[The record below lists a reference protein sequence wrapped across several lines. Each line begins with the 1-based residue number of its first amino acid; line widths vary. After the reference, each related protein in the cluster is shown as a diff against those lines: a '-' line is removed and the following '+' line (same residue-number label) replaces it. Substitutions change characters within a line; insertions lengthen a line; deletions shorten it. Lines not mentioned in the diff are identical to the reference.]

1 MIHLVTGGSGSGKS
15 AYAEKLVTEQYK
27 EDFKYYIATMQV
39 YDEEGEAR
47 IKRHRQMR
55 SGKGFI
61 TIEQPV
67 CIEEALTKIVK
78 WEGKQ
83 SIAEQ
88 EEMEE
93 KQCVAEQEEMEGKQ
107 CVAAQEEM
115 EGKQH
120 IAAQEEMEGK
130 QCVALVECMSNLAA
144 NEIFQEEEIRP
155 YAAVERILKGI
166 KTLSKHF
173 HGLVIVTNN
182 VFEDGIEYD
191 TGTKEYLK
199 ALGQINE
206 GLASMADR
214 VTEVVVGI
222 PVPLKGCPAKK
233 DGGEEKSR

>member
-27 EDFKYYIATMQV
+27 KDSKYYIATMQV
-39 YDEEGEAR
+39 YDEEGKAR
-47 IKRHRQMR
+47 IERHRQMR
-55 SGKGFI
+55 SGKGFT

-67 CIEEALTKIVK
+67 CIEEALTKIDK
-78 WEGKQ
+78 WEEKQCVAVQEEKEGKQ
-83 SIAEQ
+83 HIAEQ
-88 EEMEE
+88 KE
-93 KQCVAEQEEMEGKQ
+93 KQCVAEQKE
-107 CVAAQEEM
+107 
-115 EGKQH
+115 
-120 IAAQEEMEGK
+120 K

-166 KTLSKHF
+166 KTLSKHL

-191 TGTKEYLK
+191 AGTQEYLK

-206 GLASMADR
+206 GLASMADT

-222 PVPLKGCPAKK
+222 PIPLKGCPAKK
-233 DGGEEKSR
+233 DDGEEKSR

>member
-27 EDFKYYIATMQV
+27 KDSKYYIATMQV
-39 YDEEGEAR
+39 YDEEGKAR
-47 IKRHRQMR
+47 IERHRQMR
-55 SGKGFI
+55 SGKGFT
-61 TIEQPV
+61 TIEQPAY
-67 CIEEALTKIVK
+67 IEEALTKIDK
-78 WEGKQ
+78 W
-83 SIAEQ
+83 
-88 EEMEE
+88 EE
-93 KQCVAEQEEMEGKQ
+93 KQCVAVQEEKEGKQHIAVQKEEEGKQ
-107 CVAAQEEM
+107 CVAEQKE
-115 EGKQH
+115 
-120 IAAQEEMEGK
+120 K

-166 KTLSKHF
+166 KTLSKHL

-191 TGTKEYLK
+191 AGTQEYLK

-206 GLASMADR
+206 GLASMADT

-222 PVPLKGCPAKK
+222 PIPLKECPAKK
-233 DGGEEKSR
+233 DDGEEKSR

>member
-27 EDFKYYIATMQV
+27 KDSKYYIATMQV
-39 YDEEGEAR
+39 YDEEGKAR
-47 IKRHRQMR
+47 IERHRQMR
-55 SGKGFI
+55 SGKGFT
-61 TIEQPV
+61 TIEQPA
-67 CIEEALTKIVK
+67 CIEEALTKIDK
-78 WEGKQ
+78 W
-83 SIAEQ
+83 
-88 EEMEE
+88 EE
-93 KQCVAEQEEMEGKQ
+93 KQCVAVQEEKEGKQHIAVQKEKEGKQ
-107 CVAAQEEM
+107 CVAEQKE
-115 EGKQH
+115 
-120 IAAQEEMEGK
+120 K

-144 NEIFQEEEIRP
+144 NEIFQKEEIRP

-166 KTLSKHF
+166 KTLSKHL

-191 TGTKEYLK
+191 AGTQEYLK

-206 GLASMADR
+206 GLASMADT

-233 DGGEEKSR
+233 DDGEEKSR

>member
-55 SGKGFI
+55 SGKGFT

-67 CIEEALTKIVK
+67 CIEEALTKIAK
-78 WEGKQ
+78 W
-83 SIAEQ
+83 
-88 EEMEE
+88 
-93 KQCVAEQEEMEGKQ
+93 
-107 CVAAQEEM
+107 
-115 EGKQH
+115 
-120 IAAQEEMEGK
+120 EGK

-155 YAAVERILKGI
+155 CAAVERILKGI
-166 KTLSKHF
+166 KILSKHL

-233 DGGEEKSR
+233 DSGEEKSR

>member
-27 EDFKYYIATMQV
+27 GDSKYYIATMQV
-39 YDEEGEAR
+39 YDEEGKAR
-47 IKRHRQMR
+47 IERHRQMR
-55 SGKGFI
+55 SGKGFT
-61 TIEQPV
+61 TIEQPA
-67 CIEEALTKIVK
+67 CIEEALTKIDK
-78 WEGKQ
+78 W
-83 SIAEQ
+83 
-88 EEMEE
+88 EE
-93 KQCVAEQEEMEGKQ
+93 KQCVAVQEEKEGKQHIAVQEEKEGKQ
-107 CVAAQEEM
+107 CVAEQKE
-115 EGKQH
+115 
-120 IAAQEEMEGK
+120 K

-166 KTLSKHF
+166 KTLSKHL

-191 TGTKEYLK
+191 AGTQEYLK

-206 GLASMADR
+206 GLASMADT

-233 DGGEEKSR
+233 DDGEEKAR

>member
-27 EDFKYYIATMQV
+27 GDSKYYIATMQV
-39 YDEEGEAR
+39 YDEEGKAR

-55 SGKGFI
+55 SGKGFT
-61 TIEQPV
+61 TIEQPA
-67 CIEEALTKIVK
+67 CIEEALTKIDK
-78 WEGKQ
+78 W
-83 SIAEQ
+83 
-88 EEMEE
+88 EE
-93 KQCVAEQEEMEGKQ
+93 KQCVAVQEEKEGKQ
-107 CVAAQEEM
+107 CVAVQEEK
-115 EGKQH
+115 EGKQCV
-120 IAAQEEMEGK
+120 AEQKEK

-166 KTLSKHF
+166 KTLSKHL

-191 TGTKEYLK
+191 AGTQEYLK

-206 GLASMADR
+206 GLASMADT

-233 DGGEEKSR
+233 DDGEEKSR

>member
-27 EDFKYYIATMQV
+27 KDSKYYIATMQV
-39 YDEEGEAR
+39 YDEEGKAR
-47 IKRHRQMR
+47 IERHRQMR
-55 SGKGFI
+55 NGKGFT
-61 TIEQPV
+61 TIEQPAY
-67 CIEEALTKIVK
+67 IEEALTKIDK
-78 WEGKQ
+78 WE
-83 SIAEQ
+83 E
-88 EEMEE
+88 
-93 KQCVAEQEEMEGKQ
+93 
-107 CVAAQEEM
+107 
-115 EGKQH
+115 
-120 IAAQEEMEGK
+120 K

-166 KTLSKHF
+166 KTLSKHL

-191 TGTKEYLK
+191 TGTQEYLK

-206 GLASMADR
+206 GLASMADT

-222 PVPLKGCPAKK
+222 RVPLKGCPAKK
-233 DGGEEKSR
+233 DDGEEKAR

>member
-27 EDFKYYIATMQV
+27 KDSKYYIATMQV
-39 YDEEGEAR
+39 YDEEGKAR
-47 IKRHRQMR
+47 IERHRQMR
-55 SGKGFI
+55 SGKGFT
-61 TIEQPV
+61 TIEQPAY
-67 CIEEALTKIVK
+67 IEEALTKIDK
-78 WEGKQ
+78 W
-83 SIAEQ
+83 
-88 EEMEE
+88 EE
-93 KQCVAEQEEMEGKQ
+93 KQCVAVQEEKEGKQ
-107 CVAAQEEM
+107 CVAEQKE
-115 EGKQH
+115 
-120 IAAQEEMEGK
+120 K

-166 KTLSKHF
+166 KTLSKHL

-191 TGTKEYLK
+191 AGTQEYLK

-206 GLASMADR
+206 GLASMADT

-233 DGGEEKSR
+233 DDGEEKSR

>member
-27 EDFKYYIATMQV
+27 GDSKYYIATMQV
-39 YDEEGEAR
+39 YDEEGKAR
-47 IKRHRQMR
+47 IERHRQMR
-55 SGKGFI
+55 SGKGFT
-61 TIEQPV
+61 TIEQPA
-67 CIEEALTKIVK
+67 CIEEALTKIDK
-78 WEGKQ
+78 W
-83 SIAEQ
+83 
-88 EEMEE
+88 EE
-93 KQCVAEQEEMEGKQ
+93 KQCVAVQEEKEGKQ
-107 CVAAQEEM
+107 CVAEQKE
-115 EGKQH
+115 
-120 IAAQEEMEGK
+120 K

-166 KTLSKHF
+166 KTLSKHL

-191 TGTKEYLK
+191 AGTQEYLK

-206 GLASMADR
+206 GLASMADT

-233 DGGEEKSR
+233 DDGEEKSR

>member
-39 YDEEGEAR
+39 YDEEGKAR

-55 SGKGFI
+55 SGKGFT

-67 CIEEALTKIVK
+67 CIEEALTKIAK
-78 WEGKQ
+78 REEKQ
-83 SIAEQ
+83 SVAAQ

-93 KQCVAEQEEMEGKQ
+93 KQCV
-107 CVAAQEEM
+107 
-115 EGKQH
+115 
-120 IAAQEEMEGK
+120 AAQEEMEGK

-155 YAAVERILKGI
+155 CAAVERILKGI
-166 KTLSKHF
+166 KILSKHL

>member
-15 AYAEKLVTEQYK
+15 AYAEKLVTAQYK
-27 EDFKYYIATMQV
+27 GDSKYYIATMQV
-39 YDEEGEAR
+39 YDEEGKAR
-47 IKRHRQMR
+47 IERHRQMR
-55 SGKGFI
+55 SGKGFT
-61 TIEQPV
+61 TIEQPA
-67 CIEEALTKIVK
+67 CIEEALTKIDK
-78 WEGKQ
+78 W
-83 SIAEQ
+83 
-88 EEMEE
+88 EE
-93 KQCVAEQEEMEGKQ
+93 KQCVAVQEEKEGKQHIAVQEEKEGKQHIAVQKEKEGKQ
-107 CVAAQEEM
+107 CVAEQKE
-115 EGKQH
+115 
-120 IAAQEEMEGK
+120 K

-166 KTLSKHF
+166 KTLSKHL

-191 TGTKEYLK
+191 AGTQEYLK

-206 GLASMADR
+206 GLASMADT

-233 DGGEEKSR
+233 DDGEEKAR

>member
-27 EDFKYYIATMQV
+27 KDSKYYIATMQV
-39 YDEEGEAR
+39 YDEEGKAR
-47 IKRHRQMR
+47 IERHRQMR
-55 SGKGFI
+55 SGKGFT
-61 TIEQPV
+61 TIEQPAY
-67 CIEEALTKIVK
+67 IEEALTKIDK
-78 WEGKQ
+78 W
-83 SIAEQ
+83 
-88 EEMEE
+88 EE
-93 KQCVAEQEEMEGKQ
+93 KQCVAVQEEKEGKQHIAVQKEEEGKQ
-107 CVAAQEEM
+107 CVAEQKE
-115 EGKQH
+115 
-120 IAAQEEMEGK
+120 K

-166 KTLSKHF
+166 KTLSKHL

-191 TGTKEYLK
+191 AGTQEYLK

-206 GLASMADR
+206 GLASMADT

-233 DGGEEKSR
+233 DDGEEKAR

>member
-39 YDEEGEAR
+39 YDEEGKAR

-55 SGKGFI
+55 SGKGFT

-67 CIEEALTKIVK
+67 CIEEALTKIAK
-78 WEGKQ
+78 W
-83 SIAEQ
+83 
-88 EEMEE
+88 
-93 KQCVAEQEEMEGKQ
+93 EGKQ

-115 EGKQH
+115 EGKQC
-120 IAAQEEMEGK
+120 I
-130 QCVALVECMSNLAA
+130 ALVECMSNLVA
-144 NEIFQEEEIRP
+144 NEIFQEEEIGP
-155 YAAVERILKGI
+155 CAAVERILKGI
-166 KTLSKHF
+166 KTLSKHL

-191 TGTKEYLK
+191 AGTQEYLK

-206 GLASMADR
+206 GLASMADT

>member
-27 EDFKYYIATMQV
+27 GDSKYYIATMQV
-39 YDEEGEAR
+39 YDEEGKAR
-47 IKRHRQMR
+47 IERHRQMR
-55 SGKGFI
+55 SGKGFT
-61 TIEQPV
+61 TIEQPAY
-67 CIEEALTKIVK
+67 IEEALTKIDK
-78 WEGKQ
+78 WE
-83 SIAEQ
+83 E
-88 EEMEE
+88 
-93 KQCVAEQEEMEGKQ
+93 
-107 CVAAQEEM
+107 
-115 EGKQH
+115 
-120 IAAQEEMEGK
+120 K

-166 KTLSKHF
+166 KTLSKHL

-191 TGTKEYLK
+191 AGTQEYLK

-206 GLASMADR
+206 GLASMADT

-233 DGGEEKSR
+233 DDGEEKAR

>member
-27 EDFKYYIATMQV
+27 GDSKYYIATMQV
-39 YDEEGEAR
+39 YDEEGKVR
-47 IKRHRQMR
+47 IERHRQMR
-55 SGKGFI
+55 SGKGFT
-61 TIEQPV
+61 TIEQPA
-67 CIEEALTKIVK
+67 CIEEALTKIDK
-78 WEGKQ
+78 WEEKQ
-83 SIAEQ
+83 CVAVQ
-88 EEMEE
+88 EEKEE
-93 KQCVAEQEEMEGKQ
+93 KQCVAEQKE
-107 CVAAQEEM
+107 
-115 EGKQH
+115 
-120 IAAQEEMEGK
+120 K

-166 KTLSKHF
+166 KTLSKHL

-191 TGTKEYLK
+191 AGTQEYLK

-206 GLASMADR
+206 GLASMADT

-233 DGGEEKSR
+233 DDGEEKSR

>member
-27 EDFKYYIATMQV
+27 GDSKYYIATMQV
-39 YDEEGEAR
+39 YDEEGKAR

-55 SGKGFI
+55 SGKGFT

-83 SIAEQ
+83 
-88 EEMEE
+88 
-93 KQCVAEQEEMEGKQ
+93 CV
-107 CVAAQEEM
+107 
-115 EGKQH
+115 
-120 IAAQEEMEGK
+120 AAQEEMEGK

-166 KTLSKHF
+166 KTLSKHL

-191 TGTKEYLK
+191 AGTQEYLK

-233 DGGEEKSR
+233 DDGEEKSR

>member
-27 EDFKYYIATMQV
+27 KDSKYYIATMQV
-39 YDEEGEAR
+39 YDEEGKAR
-47 IKRHRQMR
+47 IERHRQMR
-55 SGKGFI
+55 SGKGFT
-61 TIEQPV
+61 TIEQPAY
-67 CIEEALTKIVK
+67 IGEALTKIDK
-78 WEGKQ
+78 W
-83 SIAEQ
+83 
-88 EEMEE
+88 EE
-93 KQCVAEQEEMEGKQ
+93 KQCVAVQEEKEGKQ
-107 CVAAQEEM
+107 CVAEQKE
-115 EGKQH
+115 
-120 IAAQEEMEGK
+120 K

-166 KTLSKHF
+166 KTLSKHL

-191 TGTKEYLK
+191 AGTQEYLK

-206 GLASMADR
+206 GLASMADT

-233 DGGEEKSR
+233 DDGEEKAR

>member
-1 MIHLVTGGSGSGKS
+1 MIHLVIGGSGSGKS

-27 EDFKYYIATMQV
+27 KDSKYYIATMQV
-39 YDEEGEAR
+39 YDEEGKAR
-47 IKRHRQMR
+47 IERHRQMR
-55 SGKGFI
+55 NGKGFT
-61 TIEQPV
+61 TIEQPAY
-67 CIEEALTKIVK
+67 IEEALTKIDK
-78 WEGKQ
+78 W
-83 SIAEQ
+83 
-88 EEMEE
+88 EE
-93 KQCVAEQEEMEGKQ
+93 KQCVAVQKEKEGKQ
-107 CVAAQEEM
+107 CVAEQKE
-115 EGKQH
+115 
-120 IAAQEEMEGK
+120 K

-166 KTLSKHF
+166 KTLSKHL

-191 TGTKEYLK
+191 AGTQEYLK

-206 GLASMADR
+206 GLASMADT

-233 DGGEEKSR
+233 DDGEEKAR

>member
-27 EDFKYYIATMQV
+27 GDSKYYIATMRV
-39 YDEEGEAR
+39 YDEEGKAR
-47 IKRHRQMR
+47 IERHRQMR
-55 SGKGFI
+55 SGKGFT

-78 WEGKQ
+78 W
-83 SIAEQ
+83 
-88 EEMEE
+88 
-93 KQCVAEQEEMEGKQ
+93 
-107 CVAAQEEM
+107 
-115 EGKQH
+115 
-120 IAAQEEMEGK
+120 EGK

-191 TGTKEYLK
+191 AGTQEYLK

-233 DGGEEKSR
+233 DDGEEKSR

>member
-27 EDFKYYIATMQV
+27 KDSKYYIATMQV
-39 YDEEGEAR
+39 YDEEGKAR
-47 IKRHRQMR
+47 IERHRQMR
-55 SGKGFI
+55 SGKGFT
-61 TIEQPV
+61 TIEQPA
-67 CIEEALTKIVK
+67 CIEEALTKIDK
-78 WEGKQ
+78 W
-83 SIAEQ
+83 
-88 EEMEE
+88 EE
-93 KQCVAEQEEMEGKQ
+93 KQCVAVQEEKEGKQHIAVQKEQEGKQ
-107 CVAAQEEM
+107 CVAEQKE
-115 EGKQH
+115 
-120 IAAQEEMEGK
+120 K

-166 KTLSKHF
+166 KTLSKHL

-191 TGTKEYLK
+191 AGTQEYLK

-206 GLASMADR
+206 GLASMADT

-233 DGGEEKSR
+233 DDGEEKAR

>member
-55 SGKGFI
+55 SGKGFT

-67 CIEEALTKIVK
+67 CIEEALTKIAK
-78 WEGKQ
+78 REEKQ
-83 SIAEQ
+83 SVAAQ

-93 KQCVAEQEEMEGKQ
+93 KQCVAE
-107 CVAAQEEM
+107 QEEM

-155 YAAVERILKGI
+155 CAAVERILKGI
-166 KTLSKHF
+166 KILSKHL

-222 PVPLKGCPAKK
+222 PVPLKGCSAKK

>member
-27 EDFKYYIATMQV
+27 KDSKYYIATMQV
-39 YDEEGEAR
+39 YDEEGKAR
-47 IKRHRQMR
+47 IERHRQMR
-55 SGKGFI
+55 SGKGFT
-61 TIEQPV
+61 TIEQPA
-67 CIEEALTKIVK
+67 CIEEALTKIDK
-78 WEGKQ
+78 W
-83 SIAEQ
+83 
-88 EEMEE
+88 EE
-93 KQCVAEQEEMEGKQ
+93 KQCVAVQEEKEGKQHIAVQKEKEGKQ
-107 CVAAQEEM
+107 CVAEQKE
-115 EGKQH
+115 
-120 IAAQEEMEGK
+120 K

-166 KTLSKHF
+166 KTLSKHL

-191 TGTKEYLK
+191 AGTQEYLK

-206 GLASMADR
+206 GLASMADT

-233 DGGEEKSR
+233 DDGEEKSR

>member
-27 EDFKYYIATMQV
+27 KDSKYYIATMQV
-39 YDEEGEAR
+39 YDEEGKAR
-47 IKRHRQMR
+47 IERHRQMR
-55 SGKGFI
+55 SGKGFT
-61 TIEQPV
+61 TIEQPAY
-67 CIEEALTKIVK
+67 IEEALTKIDK
-78 WEGKQ
+78 W
-83 SIAEQ
+83 
-88 EEMEE
+88 EE
-93 KQCVAEQEEMEGKQ
+93 KQCVAVQEEKEEKQCVAVQEEKEGKQ
-107 CVAAQEEM
+107 CVAEQKE
-115 EGKQH
+115 
-120 IAAQEEMEGK
+120 K

-166 KTLSKHF
+166 QTLSKHL

-191 TGTKEYLK
+191 AGTQEYLK
-199 ALGQINE
+199 ALGQVNE
-206 GLASMADR
+206 GLASMADT

-233 DGGEEKSR
+233 DDGEEKAR

>member
-27 EDFKYYIATMQV
+27 KDSKYYIATMQV
-39 YDEEGEAR
+39 YDEEGKAR
-47 IKRHRQMR
+47 IERHRQMR
-55 SGKGFI
+55 SGKGFT
-61 TIEQPV
+61 TIEQPAY
-67 CIEEALTKIVK
+67 IEEALTKIDK
-78 WEGKQ
+78 W
-83 SIAEQ
+83 
-88 EEMEE
+88 EE
-93 KQCVAEQEEMEGKQ
+93 KQCVAVQEGKQHIAVQEEKEGKQ
-107 CVAAQEEM
+107 CVAEQKE
-115 EGKQH
+115 
-120 IAAQEEMEGK
+120 K

-166 KTLSKHF
+166 KTLSKHL

-191 TGTKEYLK
+191 AGTQEYLK

-206 GLASMADR
+206 GLASMADT

-222 PVPLKGCPAKK
+222 PIPLKGCPAKK
-233 DGGEEKSR
+233 DDGEEKSR

>member
-27 EDFKYYIATMQV
+27 GDSKYYIATMQV
-39 YDEEGEAR
+39 YDEEGKAR
-47 IKRHRQMR
+47 IERHRQMR
-55 SGKGFI
+55 SGKGFT
-61 TIEQPV
+61 TIEQPAY
-67 CIEEALTKIVK
+67 IEEALTKIDK
-78 WEGKQ
+78 WEEKQCVAVQEEKEGKQ
-83 SIAEQ
+83 CVAVQ
-88 EEMEE
+88 EGKEE
-93 KQCVAEQEEMEGKQ
+93 KQCVAEQKE
-107 CVAAQEEM
+107 
-115 EGKQH
+115 
-120 IAAQEEMEGK
+120 K

-166 KTLSKHF
+166 KTLSKHL

-191 TGTKEYLK
+191 AGTQEYLK

-206 GLASMADR
+206 GLASMADT

-233 DGGEEKSR
+233 DDGEEKAR

>member
-27 EDFKYYIATMQV
+27 KDSKYYIATMQV
-39 YDEEGEAR
+39 YDEEGKAR
-47 IKRHRQMR
+47 IERHRQMR
-55 SGKGFI
+55 SGKGFT
-61 TIEQPV
+61 TIEQPAY
-67 CIEEALTKIVK
+67 IEEALTKIDK
-78 WEGKQ
+78 W
-83 SIAEQ
+83 
-88 EEMEE
+88 EE
-93 KQCVAEQEEMEGKQ
+93 KQCVAVQEEKEGKQ
-107 CVAAQEEM
+107 CVAEQKE
-115 EGKQH
+115 
-120 IAAQEEMEGK
+120 K

-166 KTLSKHF
+166 KTLSKHL

-191 TGTKEYLK
+191 AGTQEYLK

-206 GLASMADR
+206 GLASMADT

-233 DGGEEKSR
+233 DDGEEKAR

>member
-27 EDFKYYIATMQV
+27 GDSKYYIATMQV
-39 YDEEGEAR
+39 YDEEGKAR
-47 IKRHRQMR
+47 IERHRQMR
-55 SGKGFI
+55 SGKGFT
-61 TIEQPV
+61 TIEQPA
-67 CIEEALTKIVK
+67 CIEEALTKIDK
-78 WEGKQ
+78 WEEKQ
-83 SIAEQ
+83 CVAVQ
-88 EEMEE
+88 EEKEE
-93 KQCVAEQEEMEGKQ
+93 KQCVAEQKE
-107 CVAAQEEM
+107 
-115 EGKQH
+115 
-120 IAAQEEMEGK
+120 K

-166 KTLSKHF
+166 KTLSKHL

-191 TGTKEYLK
+191 AGTQEYLK

-206 GLASMADR
+206 GLASMADT

-233 DGGEEKSR
+233 DDGEEKAR

>member
-27 EDFKYYIATMQV
+27 KDSKYYIATMQV
-39 YDEEGEAR
+39 YDEEGKAR
-47 IKRHRQMR
+47 IERHRQMR
-55 SGKGFI
+55 SGKGFT
-61 TIEQPV
+61 TIEQPA
-67 CIEEALTKIVK
+67 CIEEALTKIDK
-78 WEGKQ
+78 W
-83 SIAEQ
+83 
-88 EEMEE
+88 EE
-93 KQCVAEQEEMEGKQ
+93 KQCVAVQEEKEGKQHIAVQKEKEGKQ
-107 CVAAQEEM
+107 CVAEQKE
-115 EGKQH
+115 
-120 IAAQEEMEGK
+120 K

-166 KTLSKHF
+166 KTLSKHL

-191 TGTKEYLK
+191 AGTQEYLK

-206 GLASMADR
+206 GLASMADT

-233 DGGEEKSR
+233 DDGEEKAR

>member
-27 EDFKYYIATMQV
+27 GDSKYYIATMQV
-39 YDEEGEAR
+39 YDEEGKVR
-47 IKRHRQMR
+47 IERHRQMR
-55 SGKGFI
+55 SGKGFT
-61 TIEQPV
+61 TIEQPA
-67 CIEEALTKIVK
+67 CIEEALTKIDK
-78 WEGKQ
+78 WEEKQ
-83 SIAEQ
+83 CVAVQ
-88 EEMEE
+88 EEKEE
-93 KQCVAEQEEMEGKQ
+93 KQCVAEQKE
-107 CVAAQEEM
+107 
-115 EGKQH
+115 
-120 IAAQEEMEGK
+120 K

-166 KTLSKHF
+166 KTLSKHL

-191 TGTKEYLK
+191 AGTQEYLK

-206 GLASMADR
+206 GLASMADT

-233 DGGEEKSR
+233 DDGEEKAR

>member
-27 EDFKYYIATMQV
+27 KDSKYYIATMQV
-39 YDEEGEAR
+39 YDEEGKAR
-47 IKRHRQMR
+47 IERHRQMR
-55 SGKGFI
+55 NGKGFT
-61 TIEQPV
+61 TIEQPAY
-67 CIEEALTKIVK
+67 IEEALTKIDK
-78 WEGKQ
+78 WE
-83 SIAEQ
+83 E
-88 EEMEE
+88 
-93 KQCVAEQEEMEGKQ
+93 
-107 CVAAQEEM
+107 
-115 EGKQH
+115 
-120 IAAQEEMEGK
+120 K

-166 KTLSKHF
+166 KTLSKHL

-191 TGTKEYLK
+191 AGTQEYLK

-206 GLASMADR
+206 GLASMADT

-233 DGGEEKSR
+233 DDGEEKAR

>member
-27 EDFKYYIATMQV
+27 KDSKYYIATMQV
-39 YDEEGEAR
+39 YDEEGKAR
-47 IKRHRQMR
+47 IERHRQMR
-55 SGKGFI
+55 SGKGFT
-61 TIEQPV
+61 TIEQPA
-67 CIEEALTKIVK
+67 CIEEALTKIDK
-78 WEGKQ
+78 WE
-83 SIAEQ
+83 E
-88 EEMEE
+88 
-93 KQCVAEQEEMEGKQ
+93 
-107 CVAAQEEM
+107 
-115 EGKQH
+115 
-120 IAAQEEMEGK
+120 K

-166 KTLSKHF
+166 KTLSKHL

-191 TGTKEYLK
+191 AGTQEYLK

-206 GLASMADR
+206 GLASMADT

-233 DGGEEKSR
+233 DDGEEKSR

>member
-39 YDEEGEAR
+39 YDEEGKAR

-55 SGKGFI
+55 SGKGFT

-67 CIEEALTKIVK
+67 CIEEALTKIAK
-78 WEGKQ
+78 W
-83 SIAEQ
+83 
-88 EEMEE
+88 
-93 KQCVAEQEEMEGKQ
+93 EGKQ

-115 EGKQH
+115 EGKQC
-120 IAAQEEMEGK
+120 I
-130 QCVALVECMSNLAA
+130 ALVECMSNLVA
-144 NEIFQEEEIRP
+144 NEIFQEEEIGP
-155 YAAVERILKGI
+155 CAAVERILKGI
-166 KTLSKHF
+166 KTLSKHL

-206 GLASMADR
+206 GLASMADT

>member
-27 EDFKYYIATMQV
+27 GDSKYYIATMQV
-39 YDEEGEAR
+39 YDEEGKAR

-55 SGKGFI
+55 SGKGFT

-83 SIAEQ
+83 
-88 EEMEE
+88 
-93 KQCVAEQEEMEGKQ
+93 CV
-107 CVAAQEEM
+107 
-115 EGKQH
+115 
-120 IAAQEEMEGK
+120 AAQEEMEGK

-166 KTLSKHF
+166 KTLSKHL

-191 TGTKEYLK
+191 AGTQEYLK

-206 GLASMADR
+206 GLASMADT

-233 DGGEEKSR
+233 DDGEEKAR

>member
-15 AYAEKLVTEQYK
+15 AYAEKLITEQYK
-27 EDFKYYIATMQV
+27 KDSKYYIATMQV
-39 YDEEGEAR
+39 YDEEGKAR
-47 IKRHRQMR
+47 IERHRQMR
-55 SGKGFI
+55 SGKGFT
-61 TIEQPV
+61 TIEQPAY
-67 CIEEALTKIVK
+67 IEEALTKIDK
-78 WEGKQ
+78 W
-83 SIAEQ
+83 
-88 EEMEE
+88 EE
-93 KQCVAEQEEMEGKQ
+93 KQCVAVQEEKEGRQ
-107 CVAAQEEM
+107 CVAEQKE
-115 EGKQH
+115 
-120 IAAQEEMEGK
+120 K

-166 KTLSKHF
+166 KTLSKHL

-191 TGTKEYLK
+191 AGTQEYLK

-206 GLASMADR
+206 GLASMADT

-233 DGGEEKSR
+233 DDGEEKSR

>member
-27 EDFKYYIATMQV
+27 KDSKYYIATMQV
-39 YDEEGEAR
+39 YDEEGKAR
-47 IKRHRQMR
+47 IERHRQMR
-55 SGKGFI
+55 SGKGFT
-61 TIEQPV
+61 TIEQPAY
-67 CIEEALTKIVK
+67 IEEALTKIDK
-78 WEGKQ
+78 W
-83 SIAEQ
+83 
-88 EEMEE
+88 EE
-93 KQCVAEQEEMEGKQ
+93 KQCVAVQEEKEGKQ
-107 CVAAQEEM
+107 CVAEQKE
-115 EGKQH
+115 
-120 IAAQEEMEGK
+120 K

-166 KTLSKHF
+166 KTLSKHL

-191 TGTKEYLK
+191 TGTQEYLK

-206 GLASMADR
+206 GLASMADT

-233 DGGEEKSR
+233 DDGEEKAR

>member
-27 EDFKYYIATMQV
+27 KDSKYYIATMQV
-39 YDEEGEAR
+39 YDEEGKAR
-47 IKRHRQMR
+47 IERHRQMR
-55 SGKGFI
+55 KGKGFT
-61 TIEQPV
+61 TIEQPAY
-67 CIEEALTKIVK
+67 IEEALTKIDK
-78 WEGKQ
+78 W
-83 SIAEQ
+83 
-88 EEMEE
+88 EE
-93 KQCVAEQEEMEGKQ
+93 KQCVAVQEEKEGKQ
-107 CVAAQEEM
+107 CVAEQKE
-115 EGKQH
+115 
-120 IAAQEEMEGK
+120 K

-166 KTLSKHF
+166 KTLSKHL

-191 TGTKEYLK
+191 AGTQEYLK

-206 GLASMADR
+206 GLAYMADT

-233 DGGEEKSR
+233 DDGEEKAR